1 LSEAIERFQQAR
13 AAIGHAMEDL
23 VAANLV
29 YQNAIEIGMGRAID
43 L

>member
-1 LSEAIERFQQAR
+1 M
-13 AAIGHAMEDL
+13 GHAMEDL

-29 YQNAIEIGMGRAID
+29 YQKAIEKRMGKTID

>member
-1 LSEAIERFQQAR
+1 
-13 AAIGHAMEDL
+13 MEDL

-29 YQNAIEIGMGRAID
+29 YKKAVEQKIGKMID

>member
-1 LSEAIERFQQAR
+1 M
-13 AAIGHAMEDL
+13 GHAMEDL

-29 YQNAIEIGMGRAID
+29 YKKAVEQKIGKMID